1 LRFVQLH
8 HVAHAQGGRWRIF
21 RKDLLH
27 NPAGN
32 AALLRDLGLLRSIV
46 IVIPRLRLQCCKEV
60 EGGES
65 GCNVVRRDRIRVCL
79 GGRVSWC
86 PFNEAEVAAK
96 LLVELA
102 ERSEARTCPSVWLGE
117 FCSLSRCGGASP
129 STVAHRVSEN
139 PLLAHFGPHGF

>member
-1 LRFVQLH
+1 MQLH
-8 HVAHAQGGRWRIF
+8 HVAHARGGRWRVV

-65 GCNVVRRDRIRVCL
+65 GCNVIGAVEL
-79 GGRVSWC
+79 GPLV
-86 PFNEAEVAAK
+86 NAAVAASK
-96 LLVELA
+96 MIASRQIPSLLL
-102 ERSEARTCPSVWLGE
+102 
-117 FCSLSRCGGASP
+117 
-129 STVAHRVSEN
+129 
-139 PLLAHFGPHGF
+139 